1 MAQKV
6 THSRRTTASTPSVL
20 LAGVIEYV
28 AAPDNTYIAYL
39 FNNSGQRIAPA
50 VMDHVHD
57 ISDVDGLQVAL
68 DGKAISTHV
77 HSNATTSSP
86 GFMSAA
92 DKIKLDAAINY
103 THPDSGVAAG
113 TYRSVTVNAQGHVT
127 AGTNPTTLAGY
138 GITDQYLSLS
148 PTSGFTNTAA
158 SGVNMNSI
166 VVASA
171 AYLTGATNTPAGATA
186 NGYAVTY
193 TTGSTSAI
201 QMYFDPTIQGGFW
214 FRRKN
219 TSTVYAWE
227 KIATEGSSFASE
239 TWNAVMARG
248 ATSSYAATIGLPG
261 GSRNYLLLQPD
272 NYGTGVPRF
281 SIAKGISDNL
291 WQVYAHDGTS
301 AMGVI
306 NLNAANVQ
314 HNGVDLVTTARVI
327 GTGSGLVGG
336 GNLGGNLSLSVNFGN
351 AAGTVAQG
359 NDFRIVNGNAAYL
372 WGNHAG
378 LYAPISHALTYH
390 SDVNIASPA
399 TGQLLRY
406 NGTSWVNWTPT
417 FSSTDTWDN
426 VMVRGATSSVAATIG
441 LAAGS
446 RNYLLLQPANYGT
459 GVPRFSVA
467 KGIADNLWQVYA
479 HDGTSAMGVI
489 NLNAANVQHNG
500 VDLVTTARVIGTGS
514 GLVGGGNLGGNLSLS
529 VNFGNAAGT
538 VAQGND
544 FRIVNGNA
552 AYLWGNHAGVGYI
565 TAASSNTLT
574 NKSGNISM
582 WTNNAGYTSNAGT
595 VTQVG
600 LLVPTGFDVLSTP
613 VTGSGNLQ
621 FGFAAGYSLVSSGD
635 RSTWNANGSKW
646 TTSGSNIY
654 RGSGTVAIGRTSAA
668 GSSQLSVQGD
678 IHTYGYLNAAAIVLN
693 GPGNTSILY
702 DTMIGS
708 GSLHSSALFQIN
720 STTKGM
726 LIPRMTCAQKTA
738 ISSPEIGLKV
748 FQTDAGTT
756 SAGSSGYGSS
766 NTGLGEYVFVGVSWF
781 KVAWA

>member
-261 GSRNYLLLQPD
+261 
-272 NYGTGVPRF
+272 
-281 SIAKGISDNL
+281 
-291 WQVYAHDGTS
+291 
-301 AMGVI
+301 
-306 NLNAANVQ
+306 
-314 HNGVDLVTTARVI
+314 
-327 GTGSGLVGG
+327 
-336 GNLGGNLSLSVNFGN
+336 
-351 AAGTVAQG
+351 
-359 NDFRIVNGNAAYL
+359 
-372 WGNHAG
+372 
-378 LYAPISHALTYH
+378 
-390 SDVNIASPA
+390 
-399 TGQLLRY
+399 
-406 NGTSWVNWTPT
+406 
-417 FSSTDTWDN
+417 
-426 VMVRGATSSVAATIG
+426 
-441 LAAGS
+441 GS